1 MKFLDLTLPAPAEN
15 LACDEALLD
24 FCETAGAEEIL
35 RFWESRERFVV
46 VGYANRVS
54 TEVNTAACEAHHVP
68 IFRRCTGGG
77 TVLQGPG
84 CLNYSLILKIEEGGP
99 LRTISLANR
108 FIMERNAAALEEAH
122 RGHCKMQNAECKI
135 QIEGCTDLALNGF
148 KFSGNAQRRK
158 KRFLLFHGTF
168 LLNFDLAQIE
178 KFLSQPARQPGYRR
192 NRSHRDF
199 LRNFAVPADAVKQAL
214 RRVWCADD
222 SSGGLVPQE
231 TIALLVRDKY
241 ATDSWN
247 LKF

>member
-1 MKFLDLTLPAPAEN
+1 
-15 LACDEALLD
+15 
-24 FCETAGAEEIL
+24 
-35 RFWESRERFVV
+35 
-46 VGYANRVS
+46 
-54 TEVNTAACEAHHVP
+54 
-68 IFRRCTGGG
+68 
-77 TVLQGPG
+77 
-84 CLNYSLILKIEEGGP
+84 LILKIEEGGP

-178 KFLSQPARQPGYRR
+178 KFLSQPARQPDYRR

-199 LRNFAVPADAVKQAL
+199 LRNFAVPAEVVKQAL
-214 RRVWCADD
+214 RRVWRADD
-222 SSGGLVPQE
+222 SSGRLVPQE
-231 TIALLVRDKY
+231 TIALLARDKY